1 MAANTSPIFIF
12 QGNFTPVRISA
23 PNISIDG
30 SVQTNL
36 VQLVTAGANG
46 TRVDG
51 VRFRNSQATPA
62 ASSAMIHRVYLR
74 TSTGIFRLIGEVFT
88 AGATRNATTPG
99 ASSIV
104 TFDQPLILKSGQ
116 SIWVGQTI
124 YSSGADQFDA
134 IAYAGNY

>member
-1 MAANTSPIFIF
+1 MPANTSPIFIAS
-12 QGNFTPVRISA
+12 GNFTPVRITGPST
-23 PNISIDG
+23 SVDG

-62 ASSAMIHRVYLR
+62 PSSPMIHRVYLK
-74 TSTGIFRLIGEVFT
+74 TATGIFRLIGEVFT
-88 AGATRNATTPG
+88 VGASRSATVLGAT
-99 ASSIV
+99 SIV
-104 TFDQPLILKSGQ
+104 TFDQPLILKLNQ
-116 SIWVGQTI
+116 SLWVGQTI
-124 YSSGADQFDA
+124 YVDGRDQFDA